1 MTENLSPTSIND
13 LLPRMQLIGTVKN
26 IELYGAFIDVGIGQ
40 DGLVHISQLKPGRVN
55 NVGDVVEKG
64 EEVTVWVRGVDK
76 GAGRIDLTMV
86 EPPAV
91 DWDEL
96 KVGLT
101 IAGKVARIKKFGAF
115 IDIGAERDG
124 LVHVSE
130 MAHDFVKSPTDVV
143 KIGEEVEVKIIGVN
157 RKEGKIDLS
166 FKALMETIVVEEEED
181 EPEEEKLT
189 ALAAAFQKAMG
200 GEDDL
205 AEATE
210 SEKGSGSSHER
221 ERVEQDELLS
231 RTLEQ
236 HKERE

>member
-1 MTENLSPTSIND
+1 MKL
-13 LLPRMQLIGTVKN
+13 
-26 IELYGAFIDVGIGQ
+26 
-40 DGLVHISQLKPGRVN
+40 
-55 NVGDVVEKG
+55 
-64 EEVTVWVRGVDK
+64 
-76 GAGRIDLTMV
+76 
-86 EPPAV
+86 
-91 DWDEL
+91 
-96 KVGLT
+96 
-101 IAGKVARIKKFGAF
+101 KKFGAF

-143 KIGEEVEVKIIGVN
+143 KVGEDVEVKIIGVN

-166 FKALMETIVVEEEED
+166 LKALMETVVEVAEEED
-181 EPEEEKLT
+181 EPEGEQLT
-189 ALAAAFQKAMG
+189 AFAAAFQKAIG
-200 GEDDL
+200 DEDDL

-210 SEKGSGSSHER
+210 SEKGSGSGHER